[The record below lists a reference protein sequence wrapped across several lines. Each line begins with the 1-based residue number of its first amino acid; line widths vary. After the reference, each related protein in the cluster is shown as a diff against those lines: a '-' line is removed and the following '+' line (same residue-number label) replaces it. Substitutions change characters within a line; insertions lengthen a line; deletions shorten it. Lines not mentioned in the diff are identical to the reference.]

1 MEAEIIPFPTAARSE
16 APDPVAERA
25 QFFFDLELAEL
36 TATIPQAEP
45 VEPKQV
51 Y

>member
-1 MEAEIIPFPTAARSE
+1 MPTKPLT
-16 APDPVAERA
+16 APESLSLDPIAERA

-36 TATIPQAEP
+36 TKVIPPARPTQA
-45 VEPKQV
+45 KQG

>member
-1 MEAEIIPFPTAARSE
+1 MDAKIIPFPAPEPTA

-25 QFFFDLELAEL
+25 AFFFDLEMAEL
-36 TATIPQAEP
+36 TATIPQADP
-45 VEPKQV
+45 AEPKQV